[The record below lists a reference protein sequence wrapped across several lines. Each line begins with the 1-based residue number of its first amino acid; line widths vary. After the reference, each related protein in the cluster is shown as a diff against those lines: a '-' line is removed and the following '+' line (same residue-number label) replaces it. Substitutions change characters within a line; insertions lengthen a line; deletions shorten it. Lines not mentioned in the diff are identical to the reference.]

1 MKTLQ
6 KYVFRSFLTSFFLA
20 FLVLSFVLTIG
31 LMVQIVGYILDGV
44 PIGLV
49 GEFALVCFPE
59 TMQWTIP
66 LGLLVASV
74 LVFSRMSADGEVA
87 AMRACGVHLFSVLR
101 GPIIFA
107 ALCTLFGLYVN
118 NEVVP
123 RGHEVRRTLAKRLVV
138 GNDVDVVQLLP
149 AGRVIK
155 DFDDVQAY
163 FERKEGNWLYGLVV
177 TDLTDPKIEGG
188 RLVTASR
195 ALVTSEKHDP
205 TRVRHVGKKKKQD
218 AGEETS
224 GKSSSK
230 KSEKRDIILDLY
242 DVTME
247 PMDAKNK
254 GMGRA
259 GRITYVIE
267 DALESEKYKRREK
280 DFRFWEMIS
289 EIIEADNEV
298 KRASEDMRYA
308 HLDNDTERAK
318 AAKDMKKSLRK
329 HASELKT
336 EFMKRWVF
344 AFASICFV
352 LVGTPLGIR
361 AQRKE
366 SSVGMAISLVV
377 ALGYYLV
384 TILMGA
390 LAKNADLHPQYLIW
404 LPVVVCA
411 ALASYLFPRNL

>member
-44 PIGLV
+44 PMGLV

-87 AMRACGVHLFSVLR
+87 AMRACGVNLLSVLR

-107 ALCTLFGLYVN
+107 AVCTLFGLYVN

-149 AGRVIK
+149 AGRVIR

-205 TRVRHVGKKKKQD
+205 NRTRQAGKKKKKHD
-218 AGEETS
+218 AEDS
-224 GKSSSK
+224 DGKKSK
-230 KSEKRDIILDLY
+230 KAEKRDIILDLY

-247 PMDAKNK
+247 PMDSKNT

-267 DALESEKYKRREK
+267 DALESERYKRREK

-289 EIIEADNEV
+289 EIMEADREI
-298 KRASEDMRYA
+298 KKAGEDMRYA
-308 HLDNDTERAK
+308 HLENDAERAK

-329 HASELKT
+329 HSSELKT

-366 SSVGMAISLVV
+366 SSIGMAISLAV

-404 LPVVVCA
+404 LPVAVCV
-411 ALASYLFPRNL
+411 ALSAYLFPRNL